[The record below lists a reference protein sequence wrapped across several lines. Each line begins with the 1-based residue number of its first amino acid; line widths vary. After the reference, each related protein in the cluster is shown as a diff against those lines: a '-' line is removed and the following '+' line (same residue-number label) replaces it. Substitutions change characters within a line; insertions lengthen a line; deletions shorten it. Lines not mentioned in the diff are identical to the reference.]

1 MINNNKNN
9 TIKHIES
16 LYPLKFKPI
25 LKSNIWGG
33 SAITNFKNI
42 KLSCDNIGESWEI
55 SGIENNISV
64 VANGELTGVS
74 LDKIISSKKELLV
87 GKKNYQMFG
96 NTFPLL
102 TKFIDAKRDLSIQV
116 HPNDKMAEKHHN
128 SFGKTEMWY
137 VVKAIPGAFIYY
149 GFKENISPNEFID
162 SVNNKTFID
171 KLKKYTVKKGD
182 VFFLPAG
189 RVHAIG
195 AGCFIAEIQQTSNIT
210 YRIYDYERKD
220 ADGNFRELHTDLAK
234 EAIDYKDYDSHKT
247 NYDIKINQ
255 PVKLVSCSYFT
266 TNLLDIDIH
275 LIRDFEKL
283 DSFIIY
289 MCLKGHCTLKDD
301 KDNTVFIE
309 RGESVLISADTQKI
323 HIIPNQSSKLLEIY
337 ID

>member
-137 VVKAIPGAFIYY
+137 VVNAAPGAFLYS
-149 GFKENISPNEFID
+149 GFEKSISPDEYVD
-162 SVNNKTFID
+162 SVNDGSFIET
-171 KLKKYTVKKGD
+171 LKKYIVKEGD

-195 AGCFIAEIQQTSNIT
+195 AGCFIAEIQQTSDIT
-210 YRIYDYERKD
+210 YRIYDYNRRDSE
-220 ADGNFRELHTDLAK
+220 GNTRQLHTDLAK
-234 EAIDYKDYDSHKT
+234 DAIDFKVYDSYKTDYDK
-247 NYDIKINQ
+247 KINQ
-255 PVKLVSCSYFT
+255 PVELISCQYFT
-266 TNLLDIDIH
+266 TNLLELDIQIN
-275 LIRDFEKL
+275 RDLKML
-283 DSFIIY
+283 DSFVVY
-289 MCLKGHCTLKDD
+289 MCLSGRCTLKDE
-301 KDNTVFIE
+301 KGNHVFIE
-309 RGESVLISADTQKI
+309 RGESVLIPADTENLLI
-323 HIIPNQSSKLLEIY
+323 MPSESSKLLEIF
-337 ID
+337 II